1 MINLFYDCEEV
12 YSYENKELLE
22 KVLEFDSIGEVN
34 LDESNN
40 SITYKIN
47 RREFIR
53 LRDLIFWI
61 ESGFVRIHLG
71 QLLHLM
77 LLLLYQTNL
86 IESQGIDHDYLDLTR
101 IWLHLRKNSQHPSL
115 IYQYLQ
121 YSIHFTGY
129 QCPFYQ
135 SKYPAQKASIK
146 VKEIIQI
153 IFNRCFNSIQLKWTN
168 ENKRKEIYDQI
179 VKPIMGLCQ
188 SNSNNINII
197 TCIQD
202 KMKQFNYQEDI
213 KKNCFQLLDIDDYC
227 NDYVGSKRQK
237 SIPKVNEDLTSILSF
252 GSQYGQVTIEYLL
265 SEAIPMMSQHLES
278 YSKIKF
284 DYFQKAQKQHDEI
297 YKNQRML
304 KDQIQK
310 QVLTFI
316 QQELK
321 EKEKEYKFDITQE
334 DIKQLQDEIISSI
347 FQSPYIKYF
356 QNTYW
361 INPKNQD
368 FNTYQLSAV
377 SKFILSDVQEKVNLL
392 FTINILKLIND
403 LI

>member
-1 MINLFYDCEEV
+1 MLNLYYDCEEV

-34 LDESNN
+34 LDESNR

-71 QLLHLM
+71 QLLRLM
-77 LLLLYQTNL
+77 LLLLYQTII
-86 IESQGIDHDYLDLTR
+86 IESKGIDHDYLDLTR
-101 IWLHLRKNSQHPSL
+101 IWLHLRNNSQHPSL

-129 QCPFYQ
+129 QCPFYE
-135 SKYPAQKASIK
+135 SKNPAQKASIK

-168 ENKRKEIYDQI
+168 ENKRKEIYNQI
-179 VKPIMGLCQ
+179 VKPIMNLCK
-188 SNSNNINII
+188 SNSNNIDII
-197 TCIQD
+197 QCIQV
-202 KMKQFNYQEDI
+202 KLMEFNYQEDI
-213 KKNCFQLLDIDDYC
+213 KKNCFQLLDIDDNC
-227 NDYVGSKRQK
+227 NDYVESKRQK

-278 YSKIKF
+278 YSKINF
-284 DYFQKAQKQHDEI
+284 DYYQKVQKYYNVIDN
-297 YKNQRML
+297 NQKML

-310 QVLTFI
+310 QVLTLI

-321 EKEKEYKFDITQE
+321 EKEKEYKFDITLE
-334 DIKQLQDEIISSI
+334 DIKQLQDEIINSI

-361 INPKNQD
+361 LNHNNED
-368 FNTYQLSAV
+368 FNTYQLLAV
-377 SKFILSDVQEKVNLL
+377 SKFILSDVQEKVDALSM
-392 FTINILKLIND
+392 FQDMSLID
-403 LI
+403 DMI